1 MNRRLWAV
9 MLSVI
14 VVAFTAFGACAAA
27 TDVVVV
33 GSGAAGLAAALE
45 ARQNGAEVIILEKMP
60 FTGGT
65 TRVAGG
71 GLCAAGVDLQL
82 KYGITEDSPEVHAA
96 DMLKLGQYRNDPEL
110 VRTVAYNAKHAVD
123 WIRANGLELEDE
135 VVSYMSTHPR
145 IYWCKGRGFGL
156 AEGLAK
162 ACREAGVTVEL
173 ETRAVKLVKEDNAIV
188 GVVAKKANGDE
199 VVYEAKK
206 GVVLATG
213 GFGENQDL
221 FKEYAPE
228 LTGIR
233 TNNPQGVS
241 TGDGV
246 LMGRAIG
253 AKLVDMELGRIV
265 PMGVA
270 IGQGAWTSAPAGL
283 LAEGG
288 VMVNKKGQPFLKD
301 EQDRDLA
308 VAILAQPDHTGY
320 LVFDGAVLQK
330 VGEGS
335 LDRIKG
341 GGALVEGSLEAVA
354 AKFGVDAGALQ
365 GTANK
370 ADLKAPY
377 YAIAIEPYIHSTTGG
392 LAINTL
398 AQVLDEKDD
407 VIPGLFAAGEVTGGI
422 QGADQKNALID
433 CLVFGRIA
441 GRNAAQG
448 H

>member
-1 MNRRLWAV
+1 MRRIWIV
-9 MLSVI
+9 MLCVI
-14 VVAFTAFGACAAA
+14 VVTLTVFSASAAV

-45 ARQNGAEVIILEKMP
+45 ARQNGADVILLEKMP
-60 FTGGT
+60 YIGGT

-82 KYGITEDSPEVHAA
+82 KAGITEDSPEVHAR
-96 DMLKLGQYRNDPEL
+96 DMLELGQYRNDPEL
-110 VRTVAYNAKHAVD
+110 VRTVTYNAKHAVD
-123 WIRANGLELEDE
+123 WIRANGVALEDE
-135 VVSYMSTHPR
+135 VVSYMTTYPR

-162 ACREAGVTVEL
+162 ACREAGVRIEL
-173 ETRAVKLVKEDNAIV
+173 ETRAVKLVKEDGAIV
-188 GVVAKKANGDE
+188 GVIARKANGDE
-199 VVYEAKK
+199 VAYQAKK

-221 FKEYAPE
+221 FREYAPE
-228 LTGIR
+228 LVGIR
-233 TNNPQGVS
+233 TNNPKGVA
-241 TGDGV
+241 TGDGI
-246 LMGRAIG
+246 LMAREVG

-270 IGQGAWTSAPAGL
+270 IGQGAWTSAPVAL
-283 LAEGG
+283 LTEGG
-288 VMVNKKGQPFLKD
+288 LMVNEKGQPFLKD

-308 VAILAQPDHTGY
+308 VAILAQPNHTGY
-320 LVFDGAVLQK
+320 LIFDGTVLQK
-330 VGEGS
+330 VGEDS
-335 LDRIKG
+335 LARIKD
-341 GGALVEGSLEAVA
+341 GGALVQGSLEDVAVKFGIDPRGLQDA
-354 AKFGVDAGALQ
+354 AKKAGLM
-365 GTANK
+365 
-370 ADLKAPY
+370 APY
-377 YAIAIEPYIHSTTGG
+377 YAISIEPYIHSTTGG

-398 AQVLDEKDD
+398 AQVLDDKGNI
-407 VIPGLFAAGEVTGGI
+407 IPGLFAAGEVTGDI